1 MRGIRLGSAFGIP
14 IQLNWTFLLILPVF
28 AWIIGSDIITLAE
41 LVNNVLG
48 SSIPTEPLTVGSL
61 PWLLGFAAAGGL
73 FFGVLL
79 HEFGH
84 SLVAM
89 RYGLEIESI
98 TLWLLG
104 GVASFREMP
113 EDWHKEFNIAI
124 AGPVVS
130 VLVGVVSY
138 IAFTLTPASL
148 GPLQFVLGYL
158 ALMNVTLAVFNML
171 PGFPMDGG
179 RVLRALLARK
189 RPHAQATQLAAEVG
203 RIFAFLLGMVGLFA
217 FSPLFI
223 LLAFFI
229 YIAASGE
236 AQQSTLKAAFQGVTV
251 QDIMTPDE
259 ELHVV
264 EEGTTVAELLGRMFT
279 ERHTGYPVVDTRGE
293 LVGMVTLDDARTI
306 KEVERDAY
314 RVEEVMERDV
324 RSIAPDADAI
334 TALRTMQ
341 EHGVGRLP
349 VVDSR
354 GDLAGIISR
363 TDLMT
368 AFNVIQSR
376 GDNTSIIQSG
386 GSTSDLPSIR

>member
-14 IQLNWTFLLILPVF
+14 IQLNWTFLLILPIF
-28 AWIIGSDIITLAE
+28 AWIIGRDIAVLAD
-41 LVNNVLG
+41 LVNRFLG
-48 SSIPTEPLTVGSL
+48 GAIAIEPLTVGSM
-61 PWLLGFAAAGGL
+61 PWILGFAAAGGL

-84 SLVAM
+84 SLMAM

-104 GVASFREMP
+104 GVASFKEMP
-113 EDWHKEFNIAI
+113 EDWHKEFTIAI

-138 IAFTLTPASL
+138 VAFVLTPPGMDAL
-148 GPLQFVLGYL
+148 AFVLGYL
-158 ALMNVTLAVFNML
+158 AIMNIVLAGFNML

-179 RVLRALLARK
+179 RVLRALLARN

-203 RIFAFLLGMVGLFA
+203 KIFAFMLGLLGLFA
-217 FSPLFI
+217 FSPLLI

-236 AQQSTLKAAFQGVTV
+236 VQQSTLKAAFQGVTV
-251 QDIMTPDE
+251 RDIMTPGE
-259 ELHVV
+259 NLHVV
-264 EEGTTVAELLGRMFT
+264 EPETTISALLTRMLT
-279 ERHTGYPVVDTRGE
+279 ERHTGYPVIDRRDE
-293 LVGMVTLDDARTI
+293 LVGMVTLDDARSV

-314 RVEEVMERDV
+314 RVEDVMERDV
-324 RSIAPDADAI
+324 ATIDPDSDAI

-349 VVDSR
+349 VTTVE
-354 GDLAGIISR
+354 GDLVGIISR

-376 GDNTSIIQSG
+376 GSATTLTGSG
-386 GSTSDLPSIR
+386 DVDSLPSVR

>member
-203 RIFAFLLGMVGLFA
+203 KIFAFLLGMVGLFA

-334 TALRTMQ
+334 TALRTVQ

>member
-1 MRGIRLGSAFGIP
+1 MRGIRLGSVFGIP
-14 IQLNWTFLLILPVF
+14 IQLNWTFLLILPIF
-28 AWIIGSDIITLAE
+28 AWIIGSDIATLAE
-41 LVNNVLG
+41 LVNSVLG
-48 SSIPTEPLTVGSL
+48 GSIAVDSLTGGSM
-61 PWLLGFAAAGGL
+61 PWILGFSAAGGL
-73 FFGVLL
+73 FVGVLL

-89 RYGLEIESI
+89 RYGYEIDSI

-113 EDWHKEFNIAI
+113 EDWKKEFTIAI

-130 VLVGVVSY
+130 VLVGAVSY
-138 IAFTLTPASL
+138 LAFRLVPAEF
-148 GPLQFVLGYL
+148 GALQFVLGYL
-158 ALMNVTLAVFNML
+158 AVMNVTLAIFNML

-189 RPHAQATQLAAEVG
+189 RPHARATQLAAEVG
-203 RIFAFLLGMVGLFA
+203 KTFAFLLGMVGLFA

-236 AQQSTLKAAFQGVTV
+236 AQQSTVKAAFQGVTV
-251 QDIMTPDE
+251 RDIMTPGE
-259 ELHVV
+259 ELHVIEAEASV
-264 EEGTTVAELLGRMFT
+264 SELLGRMFT
-279 ERHTGYPVVDTRGE
+279 ERHTGYPVVDARGD

-306 KEVERDAY
+306 QEIERDAY
-314 RVEEVMERDV
+314 RVGEVMERDLET
-324 RSIAPDADAI
+324 IAPDADAI

-349 VVDSR
+349 VIDSH

-376 GDNTSIIQSG
+376 GDNSSLIQG
-386 GSTSDLPSIR
+386 GSTSDLPRV

>member
-14 IQLNWTFLLILPVF
+14 IQLNWTFLLILPIF

-48 SSIPTEPLTVGSL
+48 SSIPTEPLTVGSV

-113 EDWHKEFNIAI
+113 EDWHKEFTIAI

-138 IAFTLTPASL
+138 IAFILTPASL

-203 RIFAFLLGMVGLFA
+203 KIFAFLLGMVGLFA

-236 AQQSTLKAAFQGVTV
+236 AQQSTVKAAFQGVTV
-251 QDIMTPDE
+251 RDIMTPGE
-259 ELHVV
+259 GLHVV

-306 KEVERDAY
+306 KEIERDAY

-324 RSIAPDADAI
+324 TAIAPDADAI

-349 VVDSR
+349 VVDGR
-354 GDLAGIISR
+354 GDLTGIISR

-376 GDNTSIIQSG
+376 GDNSSLIQSG

>member
-14 IQLNWTFLLILPVF
+14 IQLNWTFLLILPIF

-48 SSIPTEPLTVGSL
+48 SSIPTEPLTVGSV

-113 EDWHKEFNIAI
+113 EDWHKEFTIAI

-138 IAFTLTPASL
+138 IAFILTPASL

-158 ALMNVTLAVFNML
+158 ALMNLTLAAFNML

-203 RIFAFLLGMVGLFA
+203 KIFAFLLGMVGLFA

-236 AQQSTLKAAFQGVTV
+236 AQQSTVKAAFQGVAV
-251 QDIMTPDE
+251 RDIMTPGE

-279 ERHTGYPVVDTRGE
+279 ERHTGYPVVDARSE

-306 KEVERDAY
+306 KEIERDAY

-324 RSIAPDADAI
+324 TSIAPDADAI

-349 VVDSR
+349 VVDER
-354 GDLAGIISR
+354 GDLTGIISR

-376 GDNTSIIQSG
+376 GDDTSIVQSG
-386 GSTSDLPSIR
+386 GSTADLPSIR

>member
-14 IQLNWTFLLILPVF
+14 IQLNWTFLLILPIF

-48 SSIPTEPLTVGSL
+48 SSIPTEPLTVGSV

-113 EDWHKEFNIAI
+113 EDWHKEFTIAI

-138 IAFTLTPASL
+138 IAFILTPASL

-158 ALMNVTLAVFNML
+158 ALMNLTLAAFNML

-203 RIFAFLLGMVGLFA
+203 KIFAFLLGMVGLFA

-236 AQQSTLKAAFQGVTV
+236 AQQSTVKAAFQGVAV
-251 QDIMTPDE
+251 RDIMTPGE

-279 ERHTGYPVVDTRGE
+279 ERHTGYPVVDARSE

-306 KEVERDAY
+306 KEIERDAY
-314 RVEEVMERDV
+314 RVEGVMERDV
-324 RSIAPDADAI
+324 TSIAPDADAI

-349 VVDSR
+349 VVDER
-354 GDLAGIISR
+354 GDLTGIISR

-376 GDNTSIIQSG
+376 GDDTSIVQSG
-386 GSTSDLPSIR
+386 GSTADLPSIR

>member
-41 LVNNVLG
+41 LVNSVLG
-48 SSIPTEPLTVGSL
+48 GSIATEPLTAGST

-113 EDWHKEFNIAI
+113 EDWHKEFTIAI

-138 IAFTLTPASL
+138 GAFRLVPTDFGAV
-148 GPLQFVLGYL
+148 QFVLGYL
-158 ALMNVTLAVFNML
+158 AVMNVSLAIFNML

-203 RIFAFLLGMVGLFA
+203 KIFAFLLGMVGLFA

-236 AQQSTLKAAFQGVTV
+236 AQQSTIKAAFQGVTV
-251 QDIMTPDE
+251 RDIMTPGE

-264 EEGTTVAELLGRMFT
+264 EADASVAELLGRMFT
-279 ERHTGYPVVDTRGE
+279 ERHTGYPVVDARGD

-306 KEVERDAY
+306 KEIERDAY
-314 RVEEVMERDV
+314 RVEEVMERDIQH
-324 RSIAPDADAI
+324 IAPDADAI

-341 EHGVGRLP
+341 EHDVGRLP

-354 GDLAGIISR
+354 GDLTGIISR

-376 GDNTSIIQSG
+376 GDNSSLIQG
-386 GSTSDLPSIR
+386 GSTSDLPPVR

>member
-1 MRGIRLGSAFGIP
+1 MRGIRLGTVIGIP
-14 IQLNWTFLLILPVF
+14 VQLNWTFLLILPIF
-28 AWIIGSDIITLAE
+28 AWIISSDIVLLAE

-48 SSIPTEPLTVGSL
+48 SSIATDPLTAGSM
-61 PWLLGFAAAGGL
+61 PWILGFAAAGGL

-84 SLVAM
+84 SIMAM

-104 GVASFREMP
+104 GVASFKEMP
-113 EDWHKEFNIAI
+113 EEWQKEFNIAI
-124 AGPVVS
+124 AGPIVS

-138 IAFTLTPASL
+138 VGFVLAAGFGA
-148 GPLQFVLGYL
+148 LQFVLGYL
-158 ALMNVTLAVFNML
+158 ALMNIALAVFNML

-189 RPHAQATQLAAEVG
+189 RPHAQATQMAAEVG
-203 RIFAFLLGMVGLFA
+203 KIFAFMLGIVGLFA

-236 AQQSTLKAAFQGVTV
+236 AQQSTVKAAFQGVTV
-251 QDIMTPDE
+251 RDIMTPGE
-259 ELHVV
+259 ELHVT
-264 EEGTTVAELLGRMFT
+264 EPETTISELLSRMFT
-279 ERHTGYPVVDTRGE
+279 ERHTGYPVVDRHGE

-306 KEVERDAY
+306 KEIERDAY
-314 RVEEVMERDV
+314 RVEDVMERDV
-324 RSIAPDADAI
+324 QQIDPSADAI

-349 VVDSR
+349 VVDDR
-354 GDLAGIISR
+354 GELTGIISR

-376 GDNTSIIQSG
+376 GDNSSIIRSET
-386 GSTSDLPSIR
+386 TSSKLPRVE

>member
-28 AWIIGSDIITLAE
+28 AWIIGSDIITLVE

-113 EDWHKEFNIAI
+113 EDWHKEFTIAI

-138 IAFTLTPASL
+138 IAFILTPASL

-158 ALMNVTLAVFNML
+158 AVMNVTLAVFNML

-203 RIFAFLLGMVGLFA
+203 KIFAFLLGMVGLFA

-236 AQQSTLKAAFQGVTV
+236 AQQSTVKAAFQGVTV
-251 QDIMTPDE
+251 QDIMTPGE

-306 KEVERDAY
+306 QEIERDAY

-324 RSIAPDADAI
+324 RSITPDADAI

-349 VVDSR
+349 VVDER

-376 GDNTSIIQSG
+376 GDNSSLIQSG
-386 GSTSDLPSIR
+386 GSTADLPSIR

>member
-14 IQLNWTFLLILPVF
+14 VQLNWTFLLILPIF
-28 AWIIGSDIITLAE
+28 AWIIGRDIAVLAD
-41 LVNNVLG
+41 LVNRFLG
-48 SSIPTEPLTVGSL
+48 GAIAIEPLTVGSM
-61 PWLLGFAAAGGL
+61 PWILGFAAAGGL

-104 GVASFREMP
+104 GVASFKEMP
-113 EDWHKEFNIAI
+113 EDWHKEFTIAI

-138 IAFTLTPASL
+138 VAFVLTPPGMDAL
-148 GPLQFVLGYL
+148 AFVLGYL
-158 ALMNVTLAVFNML
+158 AIMNIVLAGFNML

-179 RVLRALLARK
+179 RVLRALLARN

-203 RIFAFLLGMVGLFA
+203 KIFAFMLGLLGLFA
-217 FSPLFI
+217 FSPLLI

-236 AQQSTLKAAFQGVTV
+236 VQQSTLKAAFQGVTV
-251 QDIMTPDE
+251 RDIMTPGE
-259 ELHVV
+259 NLHVV
-264 EEGTTVAELLGRMFT
+264 EPETTISALLTRMLT
-279 ERHTGYPVVDTRGE
+279 ERHTGYPVIDRRDE
-293 LVGMVTLDDARTI
+293 LVGMVTLDDARSV

-314 RVEEVMERDV
+314 RVEDVMERDV
-324 RSIAPDADAI
+324 ATIDPDSDAI

-349 VVDSR
+349 VTTVE
-354 GDLAGIISR
+354 GDLVGIISR

-376 GDNTSIIQSG
+376 GSATTLTGSG
-386 GSTSDLPSIR
+386 DVDSLPSVR

>member
-1 MRGIRLGSAFGIP
+1 MRGIRLGSVFGIP
-14 IQLNWTFLLILPVF
+14 IQLNWTFLFILPIF
-28 AWIIGSDIITLAE
+28 AWVIGSDIVTLAE
-41 LVNNVLG
+41 LVNDVLG
-48 SSIPTEPLTVGSL
+48 GSIVVDSLTGGSL
-61 PWLLGFAAAGGL
+61 PWILGFAAAGGL

-89 RYGLEIESI
+89 RYGYEIDSI

-113 EDWHKEFNIAI
+113 EDWKKELAIAI

-130 VLVGVVSY
+130 VLVGVLSY
-138 IAFTLTPASL
+138 VAFRLTPPDL
-148 GPLQFVLGYL
+148 GTVQFVLGYL
-158 ALMNVTLAVFNML
+158 AVMNVTLAIFNML

-179 RVLRALLARK
+179 RVLRALLART

-203 RIFAFLLGMVGLFA
+203 KIFAFFLGIVGLFA

-236 AQQSTLKAAFQGVTV
+236 AQQSTIKAAFQGVTV
-251 QDIMTPDE
+251 RDIMTPGDQ
-259 ELHVV
+259 LHVV
-264 EEGTTVAELLGRMFT
+264 EEAVTISDLLARMFT
-279 ERHTGYPVVDTRGE
+279 ERHTGYPVVDGQGN

-306 KEVERDAY
+306 KEIERDAY
-314 RVEEVMERDV
+314 RVQDVMERELTT
-324 RSIAPDADAI
+324 IEPGADAI

-341 EHGVGRLP
+341 EDSVGRLP
-349 VVDSR
+349 VVDEA
-354 GDLAGIISR
+354 GNLTGIISR

-376 GDNTSIIQSG
+376 GGNSSIIQSR
-386 GSTSDLPSIR
+386 GSDSEFPSVR

>member
-41 LVNNVLG
+41 LVNRVLG
-48 SSIPTEPLTVGSL
+48 GSIATEPLTDGST
-61 PWLLGFAAAGGL
+61 PWILGFAAAGGL
-73 FFGVLL
+73 FVGVLL

-113 EDWHKEFNIAI
+113 EDWHKEFTIAI

-138 IAFTLTPASL
+138 LAFRLVPVEL
-148 GPLQFVLGYL
+148 GAVQFVLGYL
-158 ALMNVTLAVFNML
+158 AVMNVSLAIFNML

-203 RIFAFLLGMVGLFA
+203 KIFAFLLGMVGLFA

-251 QDIMTPDE
+251 RDIMTPGE

-264 EEGTTVAELLGRMFT
+264 ELEATVAELLGRMFT
-279 ERHTGYPVVDTRGE
+279 ERHTGYPVVDARGD
-293 LVGMVTLDDARTI
+293 LVGMVTLDDARSI

-314 RVEEVMERDV
+314 RVEDVMEREIQH
-324 RSIAPDADAI
+324 IAPDADAI

-354 GDLAGIISR
+354 GELQGIISR

-376 GDNTSIIQSG
+376 GDNSSLIKS
-386 GSTSDLPSIR
+386 SASDLPPVR

>member
-14 IQLNWTFLLILPVF
+14 IQLNWTFLLVLPVF

-41 LVNNVLG
+41 LVNRVLG
-48 SSIPTEPLTVGSL
+48 GSIATDSLTAGST

-113 EDWHKEFNIAI
+113 EDWHKEFTIAI

-130 VLVGVVSY
+130 VLVGIVSY
-138 IAFTLTPASL
+138 GAFRLVPPGL
-148 GPLQFVLGYL
+148 GAVQFVLGYL
-158 ALMNVTLAVFNML
+158 AVMNVTLALFNML

-189 RPHAQATQLAAEVG
+189 RPHARATQLAAEVG
-203 RIFAFLLGMVGLFA
+203 KIFAFLLGMVGLFA

-236 AQQSTLKAAFQGVTV
+236 AQQSTIKAAFQGVSV
-251 QDIMTPDE
+251 RDIMTPGE

-264 EEGTTVAELLGRMFT
+264 EAESTVAELVGRMFT
-279 ERHTGYPVVDTRGE
+279 ERHTGYPVVDARGD

-306 KEVERDAY
+306 KEIERDAY
-314 RVEEVMERDV
+314 RVEDVMERDIQQ
-324 RSIAPDADAI
+324 IAPDADAI

-349 VVDSR
+349 VVDGQGNLR
-354 GDLAGIISR
+354 GIISR

-376 GDNTSIIQSG
+376 GDNSSLIGSG
-386 GSTSDLPSIR
+386 SASDLPPIR

>member
-1 MRGIRLGSAFGIP
+1 MRGIRLGTVIGIP
-14 IQLNWTFLLILPVF
+14 VQLNWTFLLILPIF
-28 AWIIGSDIITLAE
+28 AWIISSDIVLLAE
-41 LVNNVLG
+41 LVNDVLG
-48 SSIPTEPLTVGSL
+48 SSIATEPLTDGSM
-61 PWLLGFAAAGGL
+61 PWILGFAAAGGL

-84 SLVAM
+84 SLMAM

-104 GVASFREMP
+104 GVASFKEMP
-113 EDWHKEFNIAI
+113 EEWLKEFNIAI
-124 AGPVVS
+124 AGPIVS

-138 IAFTLTPASL
+138 VGFLLTSGFGA
-148 GPLQFVLGYL
+148 LQFVLGYL
-158 ALMNVTLAVFNML
+158 ALMNIALAVFNML

-179 RVLRALLARK
+179 RVLRALLARN
-189 RPHAQATQLAAEVG
+189 RPHAQATQMAAEVG
-203 RIFAFLLGMVGLFA
+203 KIFAFMLGILGLFA

-236 AQQSTLKAAFQGVTV
+236 AQQSTVKAAFQGVTV
-251 QDIMTPDE
+251 RDIMTPGD
-259 ELHVV
+259 ELHVT
-264 EEGTTVAELLGRMFT
+264 EPESSISELLGRMFT
-279 ERHTGYPVVDTRGE
+279 ERHTGYPVVDRHGE

-306 KEVERDAY
+306 KEIERDAY
-314 RVEEVMERDV
+314 RVEDVMERDIQTIKP
-324 RSIAPDADAI
+324 SADAI

-349 VVDSR
+349 VVDER
-354 GDLAGIISR
+354 GELTGIISR

-376 GDNTSIIQSG
+376 GDNSSIIRSDSSSSG
-386 GSTSDLPSIR
+386 LPRVE

>member
-14 IQLNWTFLLILPVF
+14 IQLNWTFLFILPIF
-28 AWIIGSDIITLAE
+28 AWIIGSDIRRLAGF
-41 LVNNVLG
+41 VNDVLG
-48 SSIPTEPLTVGSL
+48 SSIAIDPLTVGSL
-61 PWLLGFAAAGGL
+61 PWILGFAAAGGL

-104 GVASFREMP
+104 GVASFKEMP

-138 IAFTLTPASL
+138 VGFVLTPASL

-158 ALMNVTLAVFNML
+158 ALMNIVLAVFNML

-179 RVLRALLARK
+179 RVLRALLART

-203 RIFAFLLGMVGLFA
+203 KIFAFMLGILGLFA

-223 LLAFFI
+223 ILAFFI

-236 AQQSTLKAAFQGVTV
+236 AQQSTVKAAFQGVTV
-251 QDIMTPDE
+251 RDIMTPGD
-259 ELHVV
+259 ELHVIDQ
-264 EEGTTVAELLGRMFT
+264 EATISELLGRMFA
-279 ERHTGYPVVDTRGE
+279 ERHTGYPVVDTPGE

-306 KEVERDAY
+306 KEIERDAY
-314 RVEEVMERDV
+314 RVEDVMEREV
-324 RSIAPDADAI
+324 TAIGPHVDAI

-341 EHGVGRLP
+341 EQSVGRLP
-349 VVDSR
+349 VVD
-354 GDLAGIISR
+354 DQDNLTGIISR

-376 GDNTSIIQSG
+376 GDNSSIIQSG
-386 GSTSDLPSIR
+386 GSTSDLPPMQ

>member
-14 IQLNWTFLLILPVF
+14 IQLNWTFLFILPVF
-28 AWIIGSDIITLAE
+28 AWIIGSDIVLLTE

-48 SSIPTEPLTVGSL
+48 GSISTEPLTTGSM
-61 PWLLGFAAAGGL
+61 PWILGFAAAGGL

-104 GVASFREMP
+104 GVASFKEIP

-130 VLVGVVSY
+130 VLVGVVAF
-138 IAFTLTPASL
+138 IGFTLVPANL
-148 GPLQFVLGYL
+148 GAVQFVLGYL
-158 ALMNVTLAVFNML
+158 AVMNIGLAIFNML

-179 RVLRALLARK
+179 RVLRALLARN

-203 RIFAFLLGMVGLFA
+203 KIFAFLLGIVGLFN

-236 AQQSTLKAAFQGVTV
+236 AQQSTVKAAFQGITV
-251 QDIMTPDE
+251 RDIMTPGE
-259 ELHVV
+259 KLHVV
-264 EEGTTVAELLGRMFT
+264 EEDATIAELLGQMFT
-279 ERHTGYPVVDTRGE
+279 ERHTGYPVVDRQDN

-306 KEVERDAY
+306 KEIERDAY
-314 RVEEVMERDV
+314 RVEDVMERDV
-324 RSIAPDADAI
+324 QAIDPGADAI

-349 VVDSR
+349 VVDEQ
-354 GDLAGIISR
+354 GELTGIISR

-376 GDNTSIIQSG
+376 GDQTSILQSE
-386 GSTSDLPSIR
+386 GSTSDLPPVQ

>member
-1 MRGIRLGSAFGIP
+1 
-14 IQLNWTFLLILPVF
+14 
-28 AWIIGSDIITLAE
+28 
-41 LVNNVLG
+41 
-48 SSIPTEPLTVGSL
+48 
-61 PWLLGFAAAGGL
+61 
-73 FFGVLL
+73 
-79 HEFGH
+79 
-84 SLVAM
+84 
-89 RYGLEIESI
+89 
-98 TLWLLG
+98 
-104 GVASFREMP
+104 
-113 EDWHKEFNIAI
+113 
-124 AGPVVS
+124 
-130 VLVGVVSY
+130 
-138 IAFTLTPASL
+138 
-148 GPLQFVLGYL
+148 
-158 ALMNVTLAVFNML
+158 
-171 PGFPMDGG
+171 
-179 RVLRALLARK
+179 VLRALLARK
-189 RPHAQATQLAAEVG
+189 RPRAQATQLAAEVG
-203 RIFAFLLGMVGLFA
+203 KIFAFLLGMVGLFA

-236 AQQSTLKAAFQGVTV
+236 AQQSTVKAAFQGVTV
-251 QDIMTPDE
+251 RDIMTPGE

-306 KEVERDAY
+306 KEIERDAY

-324 RSIAPDADAI
+324 RSITPDADAI

-349 VVDSR
+349 VVDGR
-354 GDLAGIISR
+354 GDLTGIISR

-376 GDNTSIIQSG
+376 GDNTSLIQSG

>member
-14 IQLNWTFLLILPVF
+14 IQLNWTFLLILPIF
-28 AWIIGSDIITLAE
+28 AWIIGRDIAVLAD
-41 LVNNVLG
+41 LVNRFLG
-48 SSIPTEPLTVGSL
+48 GAIAIEPLTVGSM
-61 PWLLGFAAAGGL
+61 PWILGFAAAGGL

-84 SLVAM
+84 SLMAM

-104 GVASFREMP
+104 GVASFKEMP
-113 EDWHKEFNIAI
+113 EDWHKEFTIAI

-138 IAFTLTPASL
+138 VAFVLTPPGMGAL
-148 GPLQFVLGYL
+148 AFVLGYL
-158 ALMNVTLAVFNML
+158 AIMNIVLAGFNML

-179 RVLRALLARK
+179 RVLRALLARN

-203 RIFAFLLGMVGLFA
+203 KIFAFMLGLLGLFA
-217 FSPLFI
+217 FSPLLI

-236 AQQSTLKAAFQGVTV
+236 VQQSTLKAAFQGVTV
-251 QDIMTPDE
+251 RDIMTPGE
-259 ELHVV
+259 NLHVV
-264 EEGTTVAELLGRMFT
+264 EPETTISALLTRMLT
-279 ERHTGYPVVDTRGE
+279 ERHTGYPVIDRRDE
-293 LVGMVTLDDARTI
+293 LVGMVTLDDARSV

-314 RVEEVMERDV
+314 RVEDVMERDV
-324 RSIAPDADAI
+324 ATIDPDSDAI

-349 VVDSR
+349 VTTVE
-354 GDLAGIISR
+354 GDLVGIISR

-376 GDNTSIIQSG
+376 GSATTLTGSG
-386 GSTSDLPSIR
+386 DVDSLPSVR

>member
-1 MRGIRLGSAFGIP
+1 MRGIRLGSVFGIP
-14 IQLNWTFLLILPVF
+14 IQLNWTFLLILPIF
-28 AWIIGSDIITLAE
+28 AWIIGSDIATLAE

-48 SSIPTEPLTVGSL
+48 GSIAVDSLTGGSM
-61 PWLLGFAAAGGL
+61 PWILGFSAAGGL
-73 FFGVLL
+73 FVGVLL

-89 RYGLEIESI
+89 RYGYEIDSI

-113 EDWHKEFNIAI
+113 EDWKKEFTIAI

-138 IAFTLTPASL
+138 LAFRLTPPDFGA
-148 GPLQFVLGYL
+148 LQFVLGYL
-158 ALMNVTLAVFNML
+158 AVMNVTLAIFNML

-189 RPHAQATQLAAEVG
+189 RPHARATQLAAEVG
-203 RIFAFLLGMVGLFA
+203 KTFAFLLGMVGLFA

-236 AQQSTLKAAFQGVTV
+236 AQQSTVKAAFQGVTV
-251 QDIMTPDE
+251 RDIMTPGE
-259 ELHVV
+259 ELHVIEAEASV
-264 EEGTTVAELLGRMFT
+264 SELLGRMFT
-279 ERHTGYPVVDTRGE
+279 ERHTGYPVVDARGD

-306 KEVERDAY
+306 QEIERDAY
-314 RVEEVMERDV
+314 RVGEVMERDLET
-324 RSIAPDADAI
+324 IAPDADAI

-349 VVDSR
+349 VIDSH

-376 GDNTSIIQSG
+376 GDNSSLIQG
-386 GSTSDLPSIR
+386 GSTSDLPRV

>member
-41 LVNNVLG
+41 LVNRVLG
-48 SSIPTEPLTVGSL
+48 GSIATEPLTVGST

-73 FFGVLL
+73 FVGVLL

-113 EDWHKEFNIAI
+113 EDWHKEFTIAI

-138 IAFTLTPASL
+138 LAFRLVPVEL
-148 GPLQFVLGYL
+148 GAVQFVLGYL
-158 ALMNVTLAVFNML
+158 AVMNVSLAIFNML

-203 RIFAFLLGMVGLFA
+203 KIFAFLLGMVGLFA

-251 QDIMTPDE
+251 RDIMTPGE

-264 EEGTTVAELLGRMFT
+264 ELEATVAELLGRMFT
-279 ERHTGYPVVDTRGE
+279 ERHTGYPVVDARGD
-293 LVGMVTLDDARTI
+293 LVGMVTLDDARSI

-314 RVEEVMERDV
+314 RVEDVMEREIQH
-324 RSIAPDADAI
+324 IAPDADAI

-354 GDLAGIISR
+354 GELQGIISR

-376 GDNTSIIQSG
+376 GDNSSLIKS
-386 GSTSDLPSIR
+386 SASDLPPVR

>member
-1 MRGIRLGSAFGIP
+1 MRGIRLGTIIGIP
-14 IQLNWTFLLILPVF
+14 VQLNWTFLLILPIF
-28 AWIIGSDIITLAE
+28 AWIISSDIVLLAE

-48 SSIPTEPLTVGSL
+48 SSIATEPLTAGSM
-61 PWLLGFAAAGGL
+61 PWILGFAAAGGL

-84 SLVAM
+84 SLMAM

-104 GVASFREMP
+104 GVASFKEMP
-113 EDWHKEFNIAI
+113 EEWLKEFNIAI
-124 AGPVVS
+124 AGPIVS
-130 VLVGVVSY
+130 VLVGIVSY
-138 IAFTLTPASL
+138 VGFLLTSGFGA
-148 GPLQFVLGYL
+148 LQFVLGYL
-158 ALMNVTLAVFNML
+158 ALMNIALAVFNML

-189 RPHAQATQLAAEVG
+189 RPHAQATQMAAEVG
-203 RIFAFLLGMVGLFA
+203 KIFAFMLGILGLFA

-236 AQQSTLKAAFQGVTV
+236 AQQSTVKAAFQGVTV
-251 QDIMTPDE
+251 RDIMTPGE
-259 ELHVV
+259 ELHVTDP
-264 EEGTTVAELLGRMFT
+264 ETTIAELLGRMFT
-279 ERHTGYPVVDTRGE
+279 ERHTGYPVVDRHGE
-293 LVGMVTLDDARTI
+293 LIGMVTLDDARTI
-306 KEVERDAY
+306 KEIERDAY
-314 RVEEVMERDV
+314 RVEDVMEREV
-324 RSIAPDADAI
+324 QQIGPSADAI

-341 EHGVGRLP
+341 EHSVGRLP
-349 VVDSR
+349 VVDER
-354 GDLAGIISR
+354 GELTGIISR

-376 GDNTSIIQSG
+376 GDNSSIIRSESSG
-386 GSTSDLPSIR
+386 SKLPRVE

>member
-14 IQLNWTFLLILPVF
+14 IQLNWTFLLVLPVF
-28 AWIIGSDIITLAE
+28 AWIIGSDIITLVE
-41 LVNNVLG
+41 LVNGVLG
-48 SSIPTEPLTVGSL
+48 SSIATEPLTVGSL

-113 EDWHKEFNIAI
+113 EDWHKEFTIAI

-130 VLVGVVSY
+130 VLVGIVSY
-138 IAFTLTPASL
+138 IAFILTPASL

-158 ALMNVTLAVFNML
+158 AVMNVTLAVFNML

-203 RIFAFLLGMVGLFA
+203 KIFAFLLGMVGLFA

-236 AQQSTLKAAFQGVTV
+236 AQQSTVKAAFQGVTV
-251 QDIMTPDE
+251 RDIMTPGE

-306 KEVERDAY
+306 QEIERDAY

-324 RSIAPDADAI
+324 RSITPDADAI

-349 VVDSR
+349 VVDER

-376 GDNTSIIQSG
+376 GDNSSLIQSG
-386 GSTSDLPSIR
+386 GSTADLPSIR